1 MLCGNISCLLKFV
14 FLVPLS
20 SSVLNLEV
28 LGEEVKVGRGE

>member
-1 MLCGNISCLLKFV
+1 MKCGSRSFLLKFV

-20 SSVLNLEV
+20 SSVLSPEV